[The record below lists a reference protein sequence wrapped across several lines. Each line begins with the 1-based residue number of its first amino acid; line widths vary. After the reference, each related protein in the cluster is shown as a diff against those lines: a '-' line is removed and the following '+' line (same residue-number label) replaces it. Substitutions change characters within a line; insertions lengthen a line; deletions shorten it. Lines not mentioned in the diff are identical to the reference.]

1 MARSDRRA
9 AAILVALTA
18 CYSPP
23 SAAPLT
29 PAEVASWSAGTTVP
43 GTGTGAAPASWDLD
57 VEAAV
62 AYARRNGPTATARR
76 NDEAIAAAEIGAA
89 GQLTNP
95 EVRVGRSITDSS
107 VLNASDR
114 VVVGLR
120 LHPDMPW
127 ARDAKIAA
135 ARADLA
141 AEHARTGSTQ
151 RVVAAEIRRLYAA
164 LAFGEATREVITK
177 QLAVLVQRQQVL
189 AAQVARGTA
198 TQLEAILSEEDSIDL
213 EATRG
218 TLEVELARSRS
229 ALSTLIG
236 VPHGQTWKPVWD
248 LAKLRAVE
256 TTFDR
261 SALRT
266 RALAARPELAEAAHR
281 VQAADARAY
290 RERARRMPWFSYVQ
304 AERSVKDTVEWAISL
319 AVTVPVFSLNG
330 GEIEAADARTKS
342 ATDARK
348 QLALQTILDVDAAIA
363 LAETTGKRAKDLADR
378 VGPLDLALSTVMT
391 QTSSAGIADP
401 VKLLLLE
408 ERHVRAERKVLEAA
422 LDHRLAIIELL
433 ALTEDAT
440 WR

>member
-18 CYSPP
+18 CYTPP
-23 SAAPLT
+23 SAAPFT
-29 PAEVASWSAGTTVP
+29 PAEVASWSAGPT
-43 GTGTGAAPASWDLD
+43 APRASNAQVSWDLD

-62 AYARRNGPTATARR
+62 AYAMRNGPTARARR
-76 NDEAIAAAEIGAA
+76 TEEAIAEAEIGAA

-95 EVRVGRSITDSS
+95 ELRVGRSTESS
-107 VLNASDR
+107 VVGATDR
-114 VVVGLR
+114 VVIALR

-127 ARDAKIAA
+127 ARDAKVAA

-141 AEHARTGSTQ
+141 AEHARSGSAQ
-151 RVVAAEIRRLYAA
+151 REVAAEIRRLYAA
-164 LAFGEATREVITK
+164 LAFGEATRDVITK
-177 QLAVLVQRQQVL
+177 QLGVLAERQRVL

-198 TQLEAILSEEDSIDL
+198 TQLEAILSDEDALDL

-236 VPHGQTWKPVWD
+236 APHGQTWKPVWD
-248 LAKLRAVE
+248 LEALRAVT

-261 SALRT
+261 SALRA

-290 RERARRMPWFSYVQ
+290 RERARRVPWFENVQ
-304 AERSVKDTVEWAISL
+304 VERSVKDSVDWAISL
-319 AVTVPVFSLNG
+319 AITVPLFSLNG
-330 GEIEAADARTKS
+330 GEIDAADARTRS
-342 ATDARK
+342 ATEARR
-348 QLALQTILDVDAAIA
+348 QLALQTLQDVDTAIA
-363 LAETTGKRAKDLADR
+363 IAETTGKRAKELADR
-378 VGPLDLALSTVMT
+378 VGPLDQALSAVMT

-401 VKLLLLE
+401 VKMLLLE

-422 LDHRLAIIELL
+422 LDHRLAVIALL
-433 ALTEDAT
+433 SLTEDAT